1 MLSGSPCGD
10 RAAVQRM
17 LDSPRTSP
25 HTQHM
30 TLADKITTLR
40 LILAPLFFII
50 YFLPGLPVPWFENA
64 APWTVPALWALFI
77 IAELTDM
84 FDGMA
89 ARKRKEVGDF
99 GKLYDPFADTLTQ
112 ITLFLCFVI
121 DGIFPA
127 ALFLVILYRE
137 FGVQFVRNLMLRKGV
152 AMGARMGGKIKTV
165 FYILAAAAALLAVS
179 FRRLGGEEP
188 AYTAIKT
195 AALIIFCVSA
205 LISVISFA
213 DYLFVYKKNNKK

>member
-1 MLSGSPCGD
+1 
-10 RAAVQRM
+10 
-17 LDSPRTSP
+17 
-25 HTQHM
+25 M

-40 LILAPLFFII
+40 LILAPFFFII
-50 YFLPGLPVPWFENA
+50 YFLPVFPGSWFENT
-64 APWTVPALWALFI
+64 APWTVPALWTLFI

-99 GKLYDPFADTLTQ
+99 GKLYDPFADTLLQ

-137 FGVQFVRNLMLRKGV
+137 FGVQFIRNLMLRKGV
-152 AMGARMGGKIKTV
+152 TLGARTGGKIKTV
-165 FYILAAAAALLAVS
+165 FYISAAAAALLAVS
-179 FRRLGGEEP
+179 IRRLGMEEP
-188 AYTAIKT
+188 VYAAVKT
-195 AALIIFCVSA
+195 VALIVFCVSA
-205 LISVISFA
+205 LVSVISFA
-213 DYLFVYKKNNKK
+213 DYLFVYQKK

>member
-1 MLSGSPCGD
+1 
-10 RAAVQRM
+10 
-17 LDSPRTSP
+17 
-25 HTQHM
+25 M

-40 LILAPLFFII
+40 LVGAPLFFIV
-50 YFLPGLPVPWFENA
+50 YFFPSLPFFRVEA
-64 APWTVPALWALFI
+64 VSPWTIPVLWVLFI

-99 GKLYDPFADTLTQ
+99 GKLYDPFADTLMQ

-127 ALFLVILYRE
+127 ALFLLILYRE
-137 FGVQFVRNLMLRKGV
+137 FGVQFVRNLMLRKGI

-165 FYILAAAAALLAVS
+165 FYIVAAAVALLAVS
-179 FRRLGGEEP
+179 FRRLGSEETV
-188 AYTAIKT
+188 YNTVKT

-205 LISVISFA
+205 LISVVSFV
-213 DYLFVYKKNNKK
+213 DYVLVYKKRK